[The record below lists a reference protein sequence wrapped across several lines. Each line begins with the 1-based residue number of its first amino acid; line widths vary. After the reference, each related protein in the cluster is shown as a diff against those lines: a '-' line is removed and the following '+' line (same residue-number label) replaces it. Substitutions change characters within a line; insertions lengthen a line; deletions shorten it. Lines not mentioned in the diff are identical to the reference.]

1 MKREIRKGHTGSSL
15 VAQWVKELALSL
27 LQFGLLLCCE
37 FRPWLGFPHAQCVA
51 QKEKKKK
58 EQVMLVVNIHSGGTT
73 FMEPPWGTGLTFF
86 PVTTRV

>member
-1 MKREIRKGHTGSSL
+1 MKEGSSPVL
-15 VAQWVKELALSL
+15 QWVMDPELSL

-58 EQVMLVVNIHSGGTT
+58 
-73 FMEPPWGTGLTFF
+73 GTGDAGCKYPLRRNHIHGTSLGNRAYLL
-86 PVTTRV
+86 PSDYQGIAILV